1 MYRLLI
7 TFPLA
12 LAALLLASPL
22 TRADAL
28 RLSEPV
34 TEDAKTET
42 FGARLDESLPT
53 MSLAELIAAAEE
65 KLDQPVL
72 VETRVGRV
80 CQKKGCF
87 FLATE
92 GDLAVRVSFKDYGF
106 FVPTDS
112 SNKTVTLAGR
122 LVQRE
127 VSAEQAA
134 HFNSDLKGASV
145 AAGVVYEIVA
155 DGVRIPKSS

>member
-1 MYRLLI
+1 MTRL
-7 TFPLA
+7 PLPFA
-12 LAALLLASPL
+12 LATLLLASM
-22 TRADAL
+22 TYAEGL

-34 TEDAKTET
+34 AEDEVSET
-42 FGARLDESLPT
+42 FGERLDENLPT
-53 MSLAELIAAAEE
+53 MSLGQLVAAAEQHLE
-65 KLDQPVL
+65 QPVL
-72 VETRVGRV
+72 VETRVGKV

-92 GDLAVRVSFKDYGF
+92 GDLAVRVSFRDYGF
-106 FVPTDS
+106 FVPTDTGG
-112 SNKTVTLAGR
+112 KTVTLSGR

-134 HFNSDLKGASV
+134 HFNSDLDSGAV

-155 DGVRIPKSS
+155 DGVRVPKAS